1 MRDDKAL
8 EVLVKELISHSGITF
23 VERVEWESFIQDI
36 PSARRQRVIGPKVQN
51 VFTFSDGKELKKA
64 ISRHLGS
71 IGANYFVVEVSAG
84 EGMAT
89 CIGTPYRVIGDD
101 DAAVLKDE
109 ICYRENEEADDAYES
124 FILSTVQT
132 MLKAY
137 RKNGAQSVFPSSPE
151 EIEEAAEK
159 ARQARQMWK
168 KGEKKANSHVRPPGR
183 LSAGDLIYSVSDE
196 GREQFMIVKKYEWVA
211 WGRTTYAGPLFADP
225 LFLEQI
231 SKNDGVLN
239 KDSTVRLEGVTFAP
253 YLKAKDFL
261 GVLFSLP
268 EGARDI
274 EVDKDIL
281 ARIPERKFA
290 LGLMRTMYLEQPRLF
305 PQLLTSMRQEERVE
319 LIRWVTGLSGNERY
333 PDVDRQFLD
342 MAYDGGCP
350 EYHLLLTTDS
360 EGFLTFF
367 EGIGEKEQ
375 RGIVDALYR
384 LDEVPKIVMDML
396 SERYPD
402 LVKEVGVH
410 HVKEGDG

>member
-1 MRDDKAL
+1 MRENKTL

-64 ISRHLGS
+64 ISKHLRS
-71 IGANYFVVEVSAG
+71 IGANYFVVGVSAADS
-84 EGMAT
+84 MAT

-124 FILSTVQT
+124 LMLSTVQT

-137 RKNGAQSVFPSSPE
+137 RKTGAQSVFPSSHE
-151 EIEEAAEK
+151 ELEEAAEK

-168 KGEKKANSHVRPPGR
+168 KGEKRANSHGRPPGL
-183 LSAGDLIYSVSDE
+183 LSAGDLIYRVSDE
-196 GREQFMIVKKYEWVA
+196 GREQFMIVKKCKWAA
-211 WGRTTYAGPLFADP
+211 WGRTYAGSLFADP

-231 SKNDGVLN
+231 SKRSELEMG
-239 KDSTVRLEGVTFAP
+239 SFVRLEGVTFAP

-261 GVLFSLP
+261 GGLFSLP

-274 EVDKDIL
+274 EADKDIL
-281 ARIPERKFA
+281 ARIPERNFA
-290 LGLMRTMYLEQPRLF
+290 LRLMRTTYLEQPRLF

-350 EYHLLLTTDS
+350 EYHLLLTTDP

-367 EGIGEKEQ
+367 EGIGEKGQ
-375 RGIVDALYR
+375 QGIIDVLYR
-384 LDEVPKIVMDML
+384 LDDVPMEVTDAL

-402 LVKEVGVH
+402 LVEEVGVH
-410 HVKEGDG
+410 HVKEGDGG